1 MQLRCGVDRYES
13 LQSPYKALVTLQKMR
28 SYRTTLPYSFMDD
41 SLERFITDLST
52 MCRRHPSVLR
62 EVVEGY
68 VNNLGEDDFS
78 RWEETLSQ
86 LWKNSESPNKKLE
99 FSKSGIPLHMLD
111 SIQIQE
117 LNEHEL

>member
-1 MQLRCGVDRYES
+1 
-13 LQSPYKALVTLQKMR
+13 MR
-28 SYRTTLPYSFMDD
+28 FYRTTLPYSFMDD

-68 VNNLGEDDFS
+68 VNNLEEDDFS

-99 FSKSGIPLHMLD
+99 FSKSGIPLHVLD

>member
-1 MQLRCGVDRYES
+1 
-13 LQSPYKALVTLQKMR
+13 MR
-28 SYRTTLPYSFMDD
+28 FYRTTLPNSLMDD

-68 VNNLGEDDFS
+68 VNNLEEDDFS
-78 RWEETLSQ
+78 RWEETMSQ

-117 LNEHEL
+117 LNEQEL

>member
-1 MQLRCGVDRYES
+1 
-13 LQSPYKALVTLQKMR
+13 MR
-28 SYRTTLPYSFMDD
+28 SHRTTLPYSLMDD
-41 SLERFITDLST
+41 SLETLKSKLITK
-52 MCRRHPSVLR
+52 CRIDPSVLR

-68 VNNLGEDDFS
+68 VNNLEEDDFS
-78 RWEETLSQ
+78 RWEETMSQ